1 MQQTR
6 HKRIGQSLAS
16 GASGCKKATNGSR
29 SHLRT
34 VQHLPAGAIGKTA
47 TKSQRVSARK
57 FGVSDFNRIFVLR
70 QPNPDRYA
78 PPNLSADLPAA
89 LLLCDMQDDSSP
101 LQPGRGGGNF
111 SISLKTPREHLLR
124 RLDSLVSNHEERL
137 RLKQYRIG
145 LYRDN
150 LHKGRDALDKYAA
163 CLNLYEEFD
172 KFQFDSAL
180 RYSRRM
186 EAWARKA
193 GDARKIN
200 TARLARCRTLIY
212 LGMHKAASD
221 LMESIPANGAQV
233 DMVEYYNNYQRL
245 YHVLAQTA
253 MPGDLQQEY
262 TRLEGLYR
270 DSILLATDSGQL
282 LHKLMMH
289 WKRVDT
295 DGDLTES
302 IDELAATF
310 DRAENT
316 ANDRAIIAHTL
327 ADAYERRGDAPMH
340 ARMLAVAAVYD
351 LETPILE
358 YSALPRLAGILF
370 AEDDLRRANRY
381 ITRSLEDAIACN
393 AVNRILIAAR
403 MTADIN
409 QAFLRETGRHR
420 RQLLRLLV
428 LVSGVLLLLS
438 GILLVV
444 LRQKR
449 LIGRLQGQH
458 SKDNARLRELN
469 EQLEAVNRQQAE
481 AAEELARA
489 YNIKDKYLRHYMQ
502 LSTHYIGKL
511 ERYRVQLYKT
521 ALTHGLERILRE
533 LRATAPIEKE
543 YKSFFSEF
551 DTIFLSIYP
560 DFVEQ
565 VNALLHEHEQ
575 LRSTTL
581 NTEFRLLAVIRL
593 GIAGNAEIAQFLNIS
608 INTVYTYR
616 NRLRNAAR
624 CPASEFERQLMRIV

>member
-1 MQQTR
+1 MRRQTFR
-6 HKRIGQSLAS
+6 LI
-16 GASGCKKATNGSR
+16 C
-29 SHLRT
+29 
-34 VQHLPAGAIGKTA
+34 
-47 TKSQRVSARK
+47 
-57 FGVSDFNRIFVLR
+57 
-70 QPNPDRYA
+70 
-78 PPNLSADLPAA
+78 
-89 LLLCDMQDDSSP
+89 LLLCCCATYSTIAAPSN
-101 LQPGRGGGNF
+101 PGEGGGN
-111 SISLKTPREHLLR
+111 SAISLKTPREQLLR
-124 RLDSLVSNHEERL
+124 RLDSLVSNQEERL

-145 LYRDN
+145 LYREN
-150 LHKGRDALDKYAA
+150 LRKGRGAPDKYAA

-200 TARLARCRTLIY
+200 EARLARCRTLIY

-221 LMESIPANGAQV
+221 LMESIPASSEQV
-233 DMVEYYNNYQRL
+233 DMAEYYDNYQRL

-262 TRLEGLYR
+262 KRLDGLYR
-270 DSILLATDSGQL
+270 DSILLVTDSGQL

-295 DGDLTES
+295 DGDLKES

-340 ARMLAVAAVYD
+340 TRMLAVAAVYD

-403 MTADIN
+403 VTADIN
-409 QAFLRETGRHR
+409 QAFLRETGRQR

-428 LVSGVLLLLS
+428 LVTGVLLLLS

-449 LIGRLQGQH
+449 LIGRLQRQH

-469 EQLEAVNRQQAE
+469 ERLEDVNRQQAE

-533 LRATAPIEKE
+533 LRAASPIEKE

-565 VNALLHEHEQ
+565 VNALLHEQEQ
-575 LRSTTL
+575 LRSMTL

-593 GIAGNAEIAQFLNIS
+593 GITGNAEIAQFLNIS

>member
-1 MQQTR
+1 
-6 HKRIGQSLAS
+6 
-16 GASGCKKATNGSR
+16 
-29 SHLRT
+29 
-34 VQHLPAGAIGKTA
+34 
-47 TKSQRVSARK
+47 
-57 FGVSDFNRIFVLR
+57 
-70 QPNPDRYA
+70 
-78 PPNLSADLPAA
+78 
-89 LLLCDMQDDSSP
+89 MQDDSNP
-101 LQPGRGGGNF
+101 LRDGRGGEF
-111 SISLKTPREHLLR
+111 SSLLNTPREHLLR

-327 ADAYERRGDAPMH
+327 ADAFERRGNAPMH

-469 EQLEAVNRQQAE
+469 ERLEAVNRQQAE

-521 ALTHGLERILRE
+521 ALSHGLERILRE
-533 LRATAPIEKE
+533 LRAAAPIEKE

-560 DFVEQ
+560 DFVRQ